1 MKKYELLLISKTLQ
15 KLKDMNDVFIFLDEL
30 LKGPVKDD
38 MFLSYELTLLVYNII
53 LNTFRDY
60 SFLFDRDL
68 NEQMKCLV
76 LHQLH
81 RLYELK
87 LNKNCIQKITNDI
100 EYIQKYK
107 TYTYL
112 SDIILYCYFFFSR

>member
-30 LKGPVKDD
+30 LKGDIKDD

-60 SFLFDRDL
+60 SFLFDKEL
-68 NEQMKCLV
+68 NEQIKRLV
-76 LHQLH
+76 LYQLH
-81 RLYELK
+81 RLYESK
-87 LNKNCIQKITNDI
+87 LNKTCIQKITNDI
-100 EYIQKYK
+100 EHIQKYK

-112 SDIILYCYFFFSR
+112 SDIVLYCYFFF